1 MGKRVLRWA
10 MLSARQLASALCGQL
25 CGPDVQVTRID
36 YDSRLCR
43 EGSAYFSFP
52 GIHHDGDD
60 FIQDALDHGASLV
73 VSRNEPCGLPDG
85 VAHIKVG
92 GNIRSAYAKAVDLFF
107 HHPSSSLEVIG
118 VTGTDGK
125 SSTCFYAHSL
135 LKALG
140 VKAGM
145 LTTTSVDT
153 GQGAAP
159 SPWAN
164 TTPEAWDV
172 EGSLVAAAEAGCSHF
187 VLECSSHAL
196 SGAYDRLACIDFHSG
211 AITRVSSEHLEFH
224 GTLDAYLDAKARL
237 YPKTRGPVFCYEG
250 NSVIGHLSDRS
261 RLVTLTRPQVV
272 SRTLSGMRFRVKGRD
287 YSLPFFQDYAL
298 ENAFEA
304 ACLVAEATGRE
315 LDEVLSHV
323 EGLTNPPGRCEMLTS
338 PRGFL
343 AVIDFAHTP
352 DAMDRLFSSFR
363 QVSQGGFIAL
373 FGASGERDRSKRR
386 AMGEVAERWCRQIV
400 LSEDDPRAE
409 GAEAI
414 AREIA
419 QGFTGKAQ
427 CRFIERREE
436 AVAYALSLAVD
447 GDVVFLLG
455 MGHERTLDYGDH
467 RRAYDE
473 AQVVRNILEEIG
485 K

>member
-1 MGKRVLRWA
+1 
-10 MLSARQLASALCGQL
+10 MLSARQLASGLHGQL

-36 YDSRLCR
+36 YDSRLCQ
-43 EGSAYFSFP
+43 EGSAYFAFP

-60 FIQDALDHGASLV
+60 FIQDALDHGARLV
-73 VSRNEPCGLPDG
+73 VSRNEPCGLGGG

-107 HHPSSSLEVIG
+107 KHPSSSLDVIG

-125 SSTCFYAHSL
+125 SSTCFYAYSL

-140 VKAGM
+140 IKVGL

-153 GQGAAP
+153 GQGVVP

-172 EGSLVAAAEAGCSHF
+172 EGSLVAAAEAGCTHF

-196 SGAYDRLACIDFHSG
+196 SNVYDRLACIDFHSS

-224 GTLDAYLDAKARL
+224 GSLDAYLDAKARL
-237 YPKTRGPVFCYEG
+237 YEKTRGPVFCYEG
-250 NSVIGHLSDRS
+250 NSVMDHLTDRS
-261 RLVTLTRPQVV
+261 RLVALTRPQIV
-272 SRTLSGMRFRVKGRD
+272 SRTLSGMRFRFQGCD

-304 ACLVAEATGRE
+304 ACLVAEAAGKE
-315 LDEVLSHV
+315 LDEVLSHLG
-323 EGLTNPPGRCEMLTS
+323 GLTNPPGRCEMLAS

-352 DAMDRLFSSFR
+352 DAMNRLFSSFR
-363 QVSQGGFIAL
+363 QVTQGGFIAL

-386 AMGEVAERWCRQIV
+386 AMGEVAGRWCRQIV

-409 GAEAI
+409 GAESI

-419 QGFTGKAQ
+419 KGITGRAQ

-436 AVAYALSLAVD
+436 AVAYALSLARE

-467 RRAYDE
+467 KRAYDE
-473 AQVVRNILEEIG
+473 GQVARKILKEIDR
-485 K
+485 

>member
-1 MGKRVLRWA
+1 
-10 MLSARQLASALCGQL
+10 MLSARQLASGLHGQL

-36 YDSRLCR
+36 YDSRLCQ
-43 EGSAYFSFP
+43 EGSAYFAFP

-60 FIQDALDHGASLV
+60 FIQDALDHGARLV
-73 VSRNEPCGLPDG
+73 VSRNEPCGLGGG

-107 HHPSSSLEVIG
+107 KHPSSRLEVIG

-125 SSTCFYAHSL
+125 SSTCFYAYSL

-140 VKAGM
+140 VKVGL

-153 GQGAAP
+153 GQGVVP

-172 EGSLVAAAEAGCSHF
+172 EGSLVAAAEAGCTHF

-196 SGAYDRLACIDFHSG
+196 SNVYDRLACIDFHSS

-224 GTLDAYLDAKARL
+224 GSLDAYLDAKARL
-237 YPKTRGPVFCYEG
+237 YEKTRGLVFCYEG
-250 NSVIGHLSDRS
+250 NSVMDHLTDRS
-261 RLVTLTRPQVV
+261 RLVALTRPQVV
-272 SRTLSGMRFRVKGRD
+272 SRNLSGLRFRLRGRD

-304 ACLVAEATGRE
+304 ACLVAQAAGKE
-315 LDEVLSHV
+315 LDEVLSHLG
-323 EGLTNPPGRCEMLTS
+323 GLANPPGRCEMLKS

-352 DAMDRLFSSFR
+352 DAMDRIFSSFR
-363 QVSQGGFIAL
+363 QVTQGGFIAL
-373 FGASGERDRSKRR
+373 FGSSGERDRSKRR
-386 AMGEVAERWCRQIV
+386 AMGEVAGRWCRQIV

-409 GAEAI
+409 GAESI

-419 QGFTGKAQ
+419 NGITGRAQ

-436 AVAYALSLAVD
+436 AVAYALSLARED
-447 GDVVFLLG
+447 DVVFLLG

-467 RRAYDE
+467 KRAYDE
-473 AQVVRNILEEIG
+473 GQVARKILKEME